1 MVIRLKEL
9 ISLFAAVLLL
19 VLGFGL
25 TKISYQY
32 FYNAAYPMKYQ
43 EYVSH
48 YAKEYDVP
56 PSLVYAVIRSESSF
70 DPDAVSNIG
79 ARGLMQ
85 ITESTYE
92 WAVYRMGTSNPLDY
106 DSLWEPEENIR
117 YGVYILSLLLKEFDS
132 PETALCAYHAG
143 WGNVKSWLEN
153 EEYSADGVNIHS
165 IPFKDTGRY
174 VPKVM
179 ETKAMYEKLY
189 QL

>member
-1 MVIRLKEL
+1 MSIRFKEL
-9 ISLFAAVLLL
+9 ASMLLAVLLL
-19 VLGFGL
+19 LTGAAL
-25 TKISYQY
+25 TKTAYQG
-32 FYNAAYPMKYQ
+32 FYHSAYPMEYR
-43 EYVSH
+43 EYVSK

-56 PSLVYAVIRSESSF
+56 PALVYAVIRSESGF
-70 DPDAVSNIG
+70 RPDAVSEIG

-92 WAVYRMGTSNPLDY
+92 WALYRMGAAEAPDY
-106 DSLWEPEENIR
+106 DSLWEPEVNIR
-117 YGVYILSLLLKEFDS
+117 YGVYILSLLLEEFES

-153 EEYSADGVNIHS
+153 TEYSADGVNIHS
-165 IPFKDTGRY
+165 IPFEDTNRY

>member
-9 ISLFAAVLLL
+9 ISLLLAVLLL

-25 TKISYQY
+25 AKLSYQR
-32 FYNAAYPMKYQ
+32 FYNAAYPMEYQ

-48 YAKEYDVP
+48 YAKEYNVP
-56 PSLVYAVIRSESSF
+56 PALIYAVIRSESSF
-70 DPDAVSNIG
+70 DPEAVSDIG

-92 WAVYRMGTSNPLDY
+92 WAVYRMGTGDSFDY

-117 YGVYILSLLLKEFDS
+117 YGVYILSLLLEEFGS

-153 EEYSADGVNIHS
+153 SEYSADGINIHS

-179 ETKAMYEKLY
+179 ETKAIYEQLY